1 MMFQAD
7 LTRMLQ
13 RPKHVI
19 CPVHTR
25 CSWHCWGHC
34 KSKILYLFFSFLY
47 TLSYVFYWR
56 ISLAS
61 SYQQQIVWLC
71 SKQLFKIYDVH
82 LLVYFCQ
89 WSQVLILFS

>member
-13 RPKHVI
+13 RPKHII
-19 CPVHTR
+19 CPVHTH

-47 TLSYVFYWR
+47 TLSYVFFIGEYHWHEVINNR
-56 ISLAS
+56 LSGCAVN
-61 SYQQQIVWLC
+61 SYLKFTMFI
-71 SKQLFKIYDVH
+71 F
-82 LLVYFCQ
+82 
-89 WSQVLILFS
+89 